1 MQFFIDHLGSVLI
14 GGVLI
19 LILSVGQMRTGHAGI
34 EQVVTH
40 GARAK
45 TLVFGHW
52 IERDILDIGE
62 NFGRN
67 RYRFEVPVGDA
78 LGNTVQWQFY
88 SDSLLVGGGILR
100 YATRYDLVTTD
111 SVVVRSYTTGNDT
124 LRMMYRLDRYHASA
138 LNPTE
143 PFTIPASEWERDAQ
157 SVGTLSFFEV
167 AMLARNGTVT
177 LDQARADYIRI
188 RFAVLPEIILRPE
201 NYLRELYWVSTLK
214 VRPFWDPP
222 ATTAP
227 TGGGGPS
234 EEGSDGA

>member
-14 GGVLI
+14 GGALV
-19 LILSVGQMRTGHAGI
+19 LILSVSQIRTGHAGI

-40 GARAK
+40 SARAK

-67 RYRFEVPVGDA
+67 RYRFEVPVADA
-78 LGNTVQWQFY
+78 NGNTRQWIFY
-88 SDSLLVGGGILR
+88 SDSIRADGGITRL
-100 YATRYDLVTTD
+100 ATRYELITTD
-111 SVVVRSYTTGNDT
+111 SVVVRSYATGQDT
-124 LRMMYRLDRYHASA
+124 LRHLYRVDRFNASVD
-138 LNPTE
+138 NPTE
-143 PFTIPASEWERDAQ
+143 PFVVPSGAWVQDAQ
-157 SVGTLSFFEV
+157 SVQTLSFFEI
-167 AMLARNGTVT
+167 AMLARDGAVT
-177 LDQARADYIRI
+177 LDQAQADYIRV

-222 ATTAP
+222 ATTTP
-227 TGGGGPS
+227 TGGGGPT
-234 EEGSDGA
+234 EEGAEGG

>member
-14 GGVLI
+14 GGVLV
-19 LILSVGQMRTGHAGI
+19 LILSVSQMRTGHAGI

-40 GARAK
+40 AARAK

-67 RYRFEVPVGDA
+67 RYRFEVPEVDA
-78 LGNTVQWQFY
+78 LGNTTRWQFY
-88 SDSLLVGGGILR
+88 SDSLTPGGGVIR
-100 YATRYDLVTTD
+100 RATRYDLITTD
-111 SVVVRSYTTGNDT
+111 SVVVRSYATGQDTTRLT
-124 LRMMYRLDRYHASA
+124 YRVDRFRATVP
-138 LNPTE
+138 NPTE
-143 PFTIPASEWERDAQ
+143 PFVVADDDWTQDAE
-157 SVGTLSFFEV
+157 SVQTLSFFEI
-167 AMLARNGTVT
+167 AMLARDGSVT
-177 LDQARADYIRI
+177 LDQAQADYIRV

-222 ATTAP
+222 ATTTP
-227 TGGGGPS
+227 TGGGGPT
-234 EEGSDGA
+234 EGGGDGV